1 MRSLVGPDRADAL
14 AVSPARRVSFTYL
27 EIADIERYLDAMRAE
42 TLFARGIIVV
52 EGAAELVPRVG
63 ASGLVHRLY

>member
-1 MRSLVGPDRADAL
+1 M
-14 AVSPARRVSFTYL
+14 SPARRVSFTYL

-52 EGAAELVPRVG
+52 EGAAERVHRVG